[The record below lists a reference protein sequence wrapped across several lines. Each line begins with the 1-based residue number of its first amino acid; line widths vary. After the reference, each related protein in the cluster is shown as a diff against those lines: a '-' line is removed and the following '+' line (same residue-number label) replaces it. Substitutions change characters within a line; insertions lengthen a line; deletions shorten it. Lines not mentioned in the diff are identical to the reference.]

1 MVKVKYILR
10 IFFFDNSSPRMNS
23 LPTMTSSHRG
33 EMKSE
38 YESTPFVTG
47 SNYRT
52 EILQGPDS
60 SLHLEEIHD
69 VSGPPVFDGLPYDAE
84 LSSSERRGDLPDYES
99 SQTLHSG
106 PSVMSVSDDS
116 DLKTLPRKGTPFSR
130 DRYRPLWSYIRR
142 DKELPEGRELFFET
156 YGLVVPGCCYE
167 FN

>member
-1 MVKVKYILR
+1 
-10 IFFFDNSSPRMNS
+10 MNS

-84 LSSSERRGDLPDYES
+84 LSSSKRRGDLPDYES

-116 DLKTLPRKGTPFSR
+116 DIKTLPRKGTPFPVTATDLSGPISEGTKSYPKGASSSSR
-130 DRYRPLWSYIRR
+130 LT
-142 DKELPEGRELFFET
+142 G
-156 YGLVVPGCCYE
+156 
-167 FN
+167 